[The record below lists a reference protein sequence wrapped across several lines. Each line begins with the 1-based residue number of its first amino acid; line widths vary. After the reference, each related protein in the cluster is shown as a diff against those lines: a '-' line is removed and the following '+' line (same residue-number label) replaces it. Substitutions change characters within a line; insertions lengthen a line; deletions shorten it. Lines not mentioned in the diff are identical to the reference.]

1 MSDEATTGN
10 ITPVESTPAES
21 GGNAQIEEALIL
33 EQTSAVEQPVQPI
46 STESSGITQP
56 EFAAGLPSETIDLKP
71 EENLETELSSSGS
84 SVPAQTTESA
94 PITENSVPEN
104 INQKPIEETIS
115 NTQQVPTSNPAPAS
129 MPFLGWPR
137 EFLMQMLAKANATK
151 EARRR
156 KKIEKIMTLFIK
168 KQKITNDMVE
178 KLLHVSDETATRYLN
193 ILVKEGRILRNGK
206 AGGTFYIKV

>member
-1 MSDEATTGN
+1 MSDKATTGN

-46 STESSGITQP
+46 STESSGVTQP
-56 EFAAGLPSETIDLKP
+56 ELAAGLPSETIELKP

-129 MPFLGWPR
+129 MPFLSWPR